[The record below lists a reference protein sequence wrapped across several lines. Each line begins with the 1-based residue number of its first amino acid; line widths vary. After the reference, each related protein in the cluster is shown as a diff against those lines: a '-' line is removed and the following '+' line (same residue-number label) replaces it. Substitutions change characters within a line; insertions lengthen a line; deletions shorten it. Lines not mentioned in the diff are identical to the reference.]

1 MRYISTRDK
10 NCFVSPSQA
19 ILKGL
24 ADDGGLFVPEAIPSA
39 DFSAEDYLSLGYDEM
54 ASRLLYKL
62 LPDLGLD
69 SIRSCVSEGYGD
81 KFDSSERV
89 ALEKVGERFFLELYH
104 GPTCAFKDMALCVLP
119 RLITASCALNGET
132 RETVILTATSGD
144 TGKAA
149 LAGFAD
155 VPGTKIIVF
164 YPENGVSKVQKAQMQ
179 TQAGSNVYV
188 CAIEG
193 NFDDAQGGVKRAFE
207 EIKTDEVIL
216 SSANSINVGRLAP
229 QVAYYFYAYG
239 RLLER
244 GEIAYGDE
252 VSFTVPTGNFGDIF
266 AGWLAKQMGLPVA
279 RLRCASNENRVLT
292 DFFETG
298 TYDRRRELILTDS
311 PSMDILVSSNL
322 ERLIF
327 YASGMDDAFVRKAM
341 KSLSEDGF
349 YTVPED
355 VMAKIRADFDFGS
368 ADDSRAGEI
377 IASCWNEYR
386 YLMDTH
392 TAVAAAC
399 SRPADVVLS
408 TASAF
413 KFAPA
418 ILEALGQLVPESG
431 FDAMK
436 ALAICTGKSVPAALA
451 GLEALPLLHRDV
463 IIKDRITEYVKER
476 I

>member
-239 RLLER
+239 RLLE
-244 GEIAYGDE
+244 
-252 VSFTVPTGNFGDIF
+252 
-266 AGWLAKQMGLPVA
+266 L
-279 RLRCASNENRVLT
+279 
-292 DFFETG
+292 TG
-298 TYDRRRELILTDS
+298 TRYPLPFPRAI
-311 PSMDILVSSNL
+311 
-322 ERLIF
+322 
-327 YASGMDDAFVRKAM
+327 
-341 KSLSEDGF
+341 SE
-349 YTVPED
+349 T
-355 VMAKIRADFDFGS
+355 S
-368 ADDSRAGEI
+368 SRAG
-377 IASCWNEYR
+377 SLSRW
-386 YLMDTH
+386 DFPSPGF
-392 TAVAAAC
+392 AAPPTRTGC
-399 SRPADVVLS
+399 SRTSLKRGPTTGGGS
-408 TASAF
+408 SYSRIPPPWTYWF
-413 KFAPA
+413 RA
-418 ILEALGQLVPESG
+418 IS
-431 FDAMK
+431 
-436 ALAICTGKSVPAALA
+436 
-451 GLEALPLLHRDV
+451 RD
-463 IIKDRITEYVKER
+463 
-476 I
+476 